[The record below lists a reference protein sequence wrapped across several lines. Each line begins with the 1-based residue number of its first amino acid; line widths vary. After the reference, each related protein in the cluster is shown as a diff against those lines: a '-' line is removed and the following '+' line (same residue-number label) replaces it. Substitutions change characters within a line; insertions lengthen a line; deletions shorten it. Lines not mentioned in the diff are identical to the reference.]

1 MLSVKKTFVKSLL
14 LKRWCMQNICRKLGE
29 EIKNSPMPY
38 SKGLTRLF
46 VCYRS
51 IFLCEYLRATIVS
64 SSEIQ
69 GTRILSI
76 SAAHIGALWH
86 LLLNF
91 QTKNLSKMTHLFG
104 EDFKRIWDKY
114 VRGFISK
121 IQLKI
126 MRAKNTPFSSPK

>member
-1 MLSVKKTFVKSLL
+1 
-14 LKRWCMQNICRKLGE
+14 
-29 EIKNSPMPY
+29 MPY

-64 SSEIQ
+64 SSEIL

-76 SAAHIGALWH
+76 SAAHRGALRH

-91 QTKNLSKMTHLFG
+91 QTKNLSKMTHFVGGRISRECERNTRIYFEDSTGNYAGKKHTIQFTKINSYLFVLG
-104 EDFKRIWDKY
+104 VI
-114 VRGFISK
+114 ISIYHNNSK
-121 IQLKI
+121 L
-126 MRAKNTPFSSPK
+126 